1 MTRRDLQ
8 RSIVIC
14 LNLAIYCESWWYTLQ
29 TYLCMDSVRTIKK
42 DGFLKLIVFTIVK
55 ITSTDKEISVCASL
69 KLSLGGPVDTVDQDS
84 LILCL

>member
-8 RSIVIC
+8 RSIGIR
-14 LNLAIYCESWWYTLQ
+14 LKFAIYCKSWWYTLQ
-29 TYLCMDSVRTIKK
+29 TYLRMDSVQMIKK
-42 DGFLKLIVFTIVK
+42 DGFLKLLVFTIVK
-55 ITSTDKEISVCASL
+55 ITSTDKEISVCAPL